1 MGGYGRSPMMEAFVG
16 SSIDKVLRESDRPV
30 MICR

>member
-1 MGGYGRSPMMEAFVG
+1 MGGYGHSPMMEAFLG
-16 SSIDKVLRESDRPV
+16 SGIDKVLHESDRPV